1 MLAKK
6 QKMLAKEQEMV
17 AKGGKMVAKEQEM
30 AVKAKILVPRARLM
44 ADLNSS
50 SKSVIEPLRL
60 LVLLGLGGMTRGS
73 PG

>member
-1 MLAKK
+1 MV
-6 QKMLAKEQEMV
+6 AKEQEMV
-17 AKGGKMVAKEQEM
+17 AKEHEMPAKE
-30 AVKAKILVPRARLM
+30 KILVPGARLR

-60 LVLLGLGGMTRGS
+60 VVLLRLGAMTGGS